1 MSKTI
6 TKKKSKQKEV
16 DPKFGVSE
24 WDPAELD
31 VRHTRHG
38 TYESRPPPRGGTWR
52 DQIKKEAYKLRQR
65 QREEESPEFISP
77 HSTTDTM
84 DTDEAQEINKQITER
99 IEKEPEGAEY
109 LNVIGEERYENV
121 GVTLD
126 TGPTFSTVTGM
137 QAEAEKAQQTYEEI
151 EGLEDSHI
159 VSFPKLDKEK
169 EALRRKTQGERV
181 PFETENVLTSLTSI
195 SGPPPMAFTDPS
207 DFDEVIK
214 EGDEYLS
221 RVEEE
226 LENEGKKQ
234 VLSRVEKGFA
244 KTVKW
249 ETINFPLNQLMKY
262 HLRLPFPHA
271 PKVLSRNPRMWVSK
285 TPILEHPAVLIAIP
299 EWENKYGT
307 KSYAVDVKEGYIY
320 AVRSEDWERLVE
332 RAYVAI
338 EEPLDPDHVTPAEKE
353 LSAGKVQTLDSKEKV
368 PIAESTRKDAKE
380 PIREGSGVPGTDFLE
395 SEPRHRVPTKEI
407 ETPRRKL
414 SFGNLTDDEE
424 IAEEIE
430 KDIKDAEQAQWALET
445 ERMQIEIERVSLEKE
460 RQRIAEE
467 RLKALRQQRKR
478 LEKSI
483 MKMSNEM
490 SRDIELVTED
500 RKQRRINMENE
511 YLNQIDLEEAAVD
524 DYFPVLTRVEEI
536 QPDVMTTDSQISST
550 VDPIEFMD
558 EEALMKLKLKH
569 MRADQCRTRTHKMY
583 KLFLESAT
591 DSKKKES
598 LEHMLLATIN
608 NLDRK
613 MSKFKEGLDD
623 YDQKEQYVLTQ
634 SERLQLEQEKA
645 LQEQRELQEVLQ
657 GLQEKHKVAE
667 EELKALQKEKD
678 DSDKRKKEME
688 DKINK
693 ERKAKIWREQRL
705 EEERQKLKD
714 LAYPLTYTSP
724 IGKRKRKEK
733 GSLKG
738 EEEEDKKIR
747 EQQDRLLAER
757 LAEKERKERE
767 IRDKNLAE
775 QLQKKQRLEK
785 DEQEKFLTEQLLER
799 ERQEEEE
806 MMKIKREQEQL
817 DREEQI
823 KLEKERQFTLTEEQ
837 EKLQRKELERLRK
850 EHQKTLE
857 KEKREKEKKQ
867 AQRKAR
873 KPTEEEQKQ
882 EKESLLDTLHSV
894 VNGHKPSKPKDL
906 GWDYQKDKEARRVFE
921 RKKELQKLRERERE
935 RKSKYCPEC
944 RYPKHPGECPC
955 KLCGKKGHKFKDC
968 PKLKPP
974 KKVPETTMDFCTECM
989 VPHPPGKC
997 ICKLCKTIGHLATE
1011 CPWLEEAKA
1020 TAKPPE
1026 LDERDEEPEVL
1037 FCLHCRSETHRI
1049 EDCAAHKV
1057 AQAKRKRV
1065 WCEKC
1070 KQYGHT
1076 IAECLDEEQEQRNQE
1091 IEREILKRKQQ
1102 LEEID
1107 KKMQQVKRQA
1117 EKDIGKPPQ
1126 DRDTR
1131 DYPVGGRKPTTKPRK
1146 PDREPEPPP
1155 PPREGP
1161 PSGPPVGGA
1170 GGGGEPPEG
1179 DDPSDPDD
1187 SDSDESDEE
1196 ESDNTEAT
1204 EESGFL
1210 YDEKGRKIDIAQF
1223 YEAIRKRKKKTA
1235 KGEDEIPFKVVRGPR
1250 GHRGSKG
1257 RKGPPGDP
1265 GVSQNLD
1272 RSIDANVTIDTAGL
1286 EKTFRDMGESM
1297 KEVFT
1302 SQQIFNRT
1310 MKDTLEASTK
1320 AQEKQT
1326 EALEKLNISTKQR
1339 DHDHMFAS
1347 IKPYDGK
1354 DPKEFDTW
1362 IEQIMTA
1369 CKISG
1374 RNPKLVALAKS
1385 TGAVTEVILSMKQGV
1400 TWVEFVE
1407 ELRRCFSDSK
1417 TRVHAAAI
1425 YNEFRRQDDNENLRS
1440 YIHKYT
1446 RLHREATGK
1455 ATDEEFDTH
1464 NKLHFLSRLRNS
1476 TIATKI
1482 SQSEEFEKFDR
1493 YSLKNCIEKALM
1505 LESRLQIREMV
1516 TIAREN
1522 LENKDPKV
1530 MEMSEEGEEQQEELN
1545 ILSEDKGPG
1554 RFKNPNLANLICY
1567 KCGGYGHYGK
1577 DCPEAN
1583 QALDQLEDR
1592 IVGRIE
1598 HSFNAY
1604 TPVTLQYM
1612 NDMIVKAAKLEVS
1625 RRLAKKKL
1633 EKLKNQKGGD
1643 PQDKTQYP
1651 TGRGRGQPP
1660 RQGQQVGRPP
1670 LTPTAPPMPAQQTP
1684 QPTTTRGRG
1693 RGGANVVAKRG
1704 GRQGTP
1710 PPQDPQQ
1717 TTKKVTFQQP
1727 AQVKVKTEPEQI
1739 KVGPNPFLQPNP
1751 FTPPHLA
1758 RNS

>member
-271 PKVLSRNPRMWVSK
+271 PKVLSRNPKMWVSK

-380 PIREGSGVPGTDFLE
+380 PIGKGSGVSGTGFLE

-407 ETPRRKL
+407 ETPKRKL

-445 ERMQIEIERVSLEKE
+445 ERMQIEIERVSLERE

-478 LEKSI
+478 LEESI

-490 SRDIELVTED
+490 SRDIELATED

-524 DYFPVLTRVEEI
+524 DYFPVLSRVEEI

-714 LAYPLTYTSP
+714 LE
-724 IGKRKRKEK
+724 RKRKEK

-857 KEKREKEKKQ
+857 KEKE
-867 AQRKAR
+867 
-873 KPTEEEQKQ
+873 
-882 EKESLLDTLHSV
+882 
-894 VNGHKPSKPKDL
+894 
-906 GWDYQKDKEARRVFE
+906 
-921 RKKELQKLRERERE
+921 
-935 RKSKYCPEC
+935 
-944 RYPKHPGECPC
+944 
-955 KLCGKKGHKFKDC
+955 
-968 PKLKPP
+968 
-974 KKVPETTMDFCTECM
+974 
-989 VPHPPGKC
+989 
-997 ICKLCKTIGHLATE
+997 
-1011 CPWLEEAKA
+1011 
-1020 TAKPPE
+1020 
-1026 LDERDEEPEVL
+1026 
-1037 FCLHCRSETHRI
+1037 
-1049 EDCAAHKV
+1049 
-1057 AQAKRKRV
+1057 KRKR
-1065 WCEKC
+1065 
-1070 KQYGHT
+1070 
-1076 IAECLDEEQEQRNQE
+1076 N
-1091 IEREILKRKQQ
+1091 
-1102 LEEID
+1102 
-1107 KKMQQVKRQA
+1107 
-1117 EKDIGKPPQ
+1117 
-1126 DRDTR
+1126 
-1131 DYPVGGRKPTTKPRK
+1131 KPRGK
-1146 PDREPEPPP
+1146 LGNLLKKSR
-1155 PPREGP
+1155 
-1161 PSGPPVGGA
+1161 
-1170 GGGGEPPEG
+1170 
-1179 DDPSDPDD
+1179 
-1187 SDSDESDEE
+1187 
-1196 ESDNTEAT
+1196 N
-1204 EESGFL
+1204 
-1210 YDEKGRKIDIAQF
+1210 
-1223 YEAIRKRKKKTA
+1223 RKKKVYL
-1235 KGEDEIPFKVVRGPR
+1235 I
-1250 GHRGSKG
+1250 H
-1257 RKGPPGDP
+1257 
-1265 GVSQNLD
+1265 
-1272 RSIDANVTIDTAGL
+1272 
-1286 EKTFRDMGESM
+1286 
-1297 KEVFT
+1297 
-1302 SQQIFNRT
+1302 
-1310 MKDTLEASTK
+1310 
-1320 AQEKQT
+1320 
-1326 EALEKLNISTKQR
+1326 
-1339 DHDHMFAS
+1339 
-1347 IKPYDGK
+1347 
-1354 DPKEFDTW
+1354 
-1362 IEQIMTA
+1362 
-1369 CKISG
+1369 
-1374 RNPKLVALAKS
+1374 
-1385 TGAVTEVILSMKQGV
+1385 
-1400 TWVEFVE
+1400 
-1407 ELRRCFSDSK
+1407 
-1417 TRVHAAAI
+1417 
-1425 YNEFRRQDDNENLRS
+1425 
-1440 YIHKYT
+1440 YI
-1446 RLHREATGK
+1446 
-1455 ATDEEFDTH
+1455 
-1464 NKLHFLSRLRNS
+1464 
-1476 TIATKI
+1476 
-1482 SQSEEFEKFDR
+1482 Q
-1493 YSLKNCIEKALM
+1493 
-1505 LESRLQIREMV
+1505 
-1516 TIAREN
+1516 
-1522 LENKDPKV
+1522 
-1530 MEMSEEGEEQQEELN
+1530 
-1545 ILSEDKGPG
+1545 
-1554 RFKNPNLANLICY
+1554 
-1567 KCGGYGHYGK
+1567 
-1577 DCPEAN
+1577 
-1583 QALDQLEDR
+1583 
-1592 IVGRIE
+1592 
-1598 HSFNAY
+1598 
-1604 TPVTLQYM
+1604 
-1612 NDMIVKAAKLEVS
+1612 
-1625 RRLAKKKL
+1625 
-1633 EKLKNQKGGD
+1633 
-1643 PQDKTQYP
+1643 
-1651 TGRGRGQPP
+1651 
-1660 RQGQQVGRPP
+1660 
-1670 LTPTAPPMPAQQTP
+1670 
-1684 QPTTTRGRG
+1684 
-1693 RGGANVVAKRG
+1693 
-1704 GRQGTP
+1704 
-1710 PPQDPQQ
+1710 
-1717 TTKKVTFQQP
+1717 
-1727 AQVKVKTEPEQI
+1727 
-1739 KVGPNPFLQPNP
+1739 
-1751 FTPPHLA
+1751 
-1758 RNS
+1758 